1 MRALETLPQTVDDL
15 YQQSLRRI
23 DLLPKATRDVAY
35 RTLSWVMLSWRPLK
49 MIELRWAVALTG
61 SENASLDS
69 LCNEAVLISSCTGL
83 IRVNHTNE
91 VTFVRQ

>member
-1 MRALETLPQTVDDL
+1 
-15 YQQSLRRI
+15 
-23 DLLPKATRDVAY
+23 
-35 RTLSWVMLSWRPLK
+35 
-49 MIELRWAVALTG
+49 MIELRWAVALTE

-69 LCNEAVLISSCTGL
+69 LCNEAVLIYSCTGL